1 MQAGAVSTCRSR
13 PSAVTQPANKQKKI
27 PFETGLASLHH
38 WHALQA
44 RRTFSAAGVE
54 CKLNRAALGVNF
66 TCISVAISACGTW
79 PPAGT
84 GAAEREGQW
93 HLAPNYL
100 CSTLSLPS
108 PAWSPARLPFILPTP
123 CLAPASRTRSLAIG
137 VLILNSFPSVPAS
150 LWLGGNEALSRIGLK
165 CSPPRKFL
173 CMWPGNCV

>member
-1 MQAGAVSTCRSR
+1 MMQAGAVSTCRSR

-84 GAAEREGQW
+84 GAVREGGAMALSPELLMQHSLTAVACLVTRKAAF
-93 HLAPNYL
+93 HLT
-100 CSTLSLPS
+100 SSLPRS
-108 PAWSPARLPFILPTP
+108 CLTHSESCDWCPNPKLISFRASFTLAW
-123 CLAPASRTRSLAIG
+123 
-137 VLILNSFPSVPAS
+137 
-150 LWLGGNEALSRIGLK
+150 
-165 CSPPRKFL
+165 RK
-173 CMWPGNCV
+173 